1 MISIQSAIESNNIPV
16 LLEYL
21 SDYAESNR
29 IYYKGNLVNPKNS
42 VCFRGIQQFLEEHNV
57 YTKQL
62 AKEMS
67 DFAHKNLEDIEQI
80 CPKFSKTYK
89 KAIQRKRKIK
99 KQKDKVVE
107 NNLITYFEENP
118 SENYVKKESVDSID
132 SEVEKILKLAA
143 KLNAKT
149 FKFGDCEVTF

>member
-21 SDYAESNR
+21 SDYVESNR
-29 IYYKGNLVNPKNS
+29 IFYKGNLVNSKNS